1 MSNITR
7 TFNAGRMNK
16 MLDERL
22 VPQGEYIHAEN
33 IRVNS
38 SNGSNS
44 GTVENTKGNR
54 RIVDVRYKG
63 APVVASKTIGA
74 FADES
79 NETIYWFVAGN
90 AGFPIQQGP
99 LDMIVSYNVNTQSFV
114 YHVVTREVLNFD
126 AYRLITAVDK
136 IGDFL
141 FFSDNYNPPRK
152 INVTRS
158 YPQPNDLE
166 QDQITEDDISVIV
179 KPPFS
184 APSISLINTP
194 GDEDFLETRMIAFAY
209 RYKYRDGEYSALS
222 QFSKVAFQPKPF
234 FIDTSLYL
242 NGGMVSQYN
251 TALVTFNTG
260 PSNVVGI
267 DVCFKYSDDNTVR
280 VIDKYVKFDEGWSN
294 NVNQTIAFTNKKIYT
309 ILPES
314 EVLRLY
320 DNVPRLAQAQTIMG
334 NRLMYGNYLEG
345 YDLVTSTGSPI
356 RTNFKADLITVET
369 GYEFGEADP
378 ELVVNTID
386 PNDVDGD
393 IAQLALTFNL
403 ADVELTAGSSFG
415 FSVYFAHDFW
425 AGNDSSSLTANDGLE
440 PFSLS
445 FIFYLNTSYDNAIQ
459 MANSTAFKERIGTSE
474 YVQPVDDC
482 STGVTFADSFNCSVV
497 APPGYE
503 FIDSGHDLGALTKG
517 IKVIATNTGGANTE
531 DTFTVVFPALQFAS
545 VDTPTDDQ
553 IFEFLKIT
561 HGEWFVQTQGDT
573 RSLHSNRD
581 YEVGI
586 VYMDD
591 YKRATTALVSN
602 ENTVYVPASASDT
615 INKIRVTIPTDMTPP
630 EWATNYK
637 FVLKPTEYD
646 YDTVYTSFYYPD
658 PNESVVWMKLE
669 GDNQRKVEA
678 GDQLIVKSDANGPLN
693 TKRIVSVLDKTVF
706 ERDKIT
712 EGSLPGVY
720 MRIKPTGITVD
731 SDNALELGCNE
742 LTDTKSVQSQGTPK
756 IAYPVF
762 DDGPNNTFV
771 PWAIPA
777 GSQVKI
783 YIKAER
789 ENRGG
794 CGGSCGA
801 MYYLLEVDRVASQ
814 EYATLK
820 EFWEGEDID
829 LSDGIT
835 DIACADADNPIESEY
850 NAAIISFNSSAG
862 EEPLDNTPSSPGTLT
877 VQFAEDTAN
886 DKLYLLVQSGIETCQ
901 GFLGMFT
908 PNSELK
914 VEVCVRQAMNPV
926 VFETLPIDAQPDIF
940 FESSDVYRC
949 DELGH
954 KGNVQNQVVGATP
967 GIVDLDFF
975 NCFCFGNGVES
986 YKVKDAVEGH
996 SLSLGERVTSTS
1008 AQDYKET
1015 RRFADITYSGIFN
1028 DESNV
1033 NKLNEF
1039 NLGLA
1044 NFKALEDIYGPI
1056 QILDGR
1062 KTDILVLQEDKIS
1075 YVLSGKN
1082 LLSDAAAGGA
1092 LTSVPEVLGTQI
1104 ARVEEY
1110 GISYQPESFAKYGY
1124 DKFFTDTKRG
1134 AVLNLRGSSASDEQ
1148 LAVISDA
1155 GMKPYF
1161 RQEFI
1166 SGLRTQK
1173 LGAYDP
1179 YHGEYVLHLNGKR
1192 KYLDEPCY
1200 PCGTEVNIYYLGDG
1214 DRIDYCFG
1222 TGGLVGEISIEIG
1235 NDYYFDIPDLI
1246 VTLSHGS
1253 NTTGPVSIPEG
1264 STQTLTVE
1272 AVDPTIN
1279 EYTLN
1284 VSGST
1289 NGYFIV
1295 KSKCPEA
1302 EKLNVVFI
1310 TITSDTIAGQTIH
1323 NEMYW
1328 FSDGYTSPTYNDSVE
1343 FLEGDYPFVISKWQ
1357 FTQGAQGFGT
1367 FPQDGSTVRL
1377 VSNRTSSDSFEFDY
1391 NFHRLY
1397 AVRSNSIYIES
1408 VQNAETLL
1416 NNAELLTPIN
1426 ISGADTTYYGD
1437 YEMPVGGGDHLYLIY
1452 DYRDIHEH
1460 QLCFER
1466 TALDACCGCLPHVE
1480 YVSFRGSQAV
1490 GYGSLATACSL
1501 ATDINEYVHDGTQ
1514 EMPEVGN
1521 YIYTFSIAGEDITYT
1536 PVEFSLIK
1544 VDALGMLFKTGSSG
1558 VVLTRTACDVY
1569 EADFYT
1575 GAATAAEAQ
1584 NTTGTFTVYSPQDIS
1599 SIVLEGR
1606 YLFTNNVLQTNLPP
1620 AFYKHVATG
1629 SVVEV
1634 GPYGKIISVE

>member
-44 GTVENTKGNR
+44 GTVENTKGNDK
-54 RIVDVRYKG
+54 IVSIEYKG
-63 APVVASKTIGA
+63 IPVNGTTIGA
-74 FADES
+74 YADETR
-79 NETIYWFVAGN
+79 ETIYWFVTSTIIIG
-90 AGFPIQQGP
+90 GETGP
-99 LDMIVSYNVNTQSFV
+99 LDLILSYNVSTQV
-114 YHVVTREVLNFD
+114 TNYHVVTREVLNFD
-126 AYRLITAVDK
+126 ARWLITSVNR

-141 FFSDNYNPPRK
+141 FFTDNYNPPRK

-158 YPQPNDLE
+158 YPQPNQSE

-184 APSISLINTP
+184 APSISLTNTP

-242 NGGMVSQYN
+242 NGGMESQYN

-369 GYEFGEADP
+369 GYEFGESDP
-378 ELVVNTID
+378 EIVNIAFDVEEPNGVGIQAGLQID
-386 PNDVDGD
+386 LSG
-393 IAQLALTFNL
+393 I
-403 ADVELTAGSSFG
+403 ELTAGSSFG
-415 FSVYFAHDFW
+415 FNVNFAHHGF
-425 AGNDSSSLTANDGLE
+425 AGQDLLGSGLSSAEDGQE
-440 PFSLS
+440 PIALS
-445 FIFYLNTSYDNAIQ
+445 FIFYLNASYDNAVQ
-459 MANSTAFKERIGTSE
+459 MVNSTAFKERIGTNE
-474 YVQPVDDC
+474 YVQAVDSC
-482 STGVTFADSFNCSVV
+482 SNGVTFADTFNCSIV
-497 APPGYE
+497 APAG
-503 FIDSGHDLGALTKG
+503 FAFVDSGYQLLPTILRG
-517 IKVIATNTGGANTE
+517 IRIITGDSD
-531 DTFTVVFPALQFAS
+531 DTFTVAFPALQYAS
-545 VDTPTDDQ
+545 SETPDDDQ
-553 IFEFLKIT
+553 IFEYLKVT

-646 YDTVYTSFYYPD
+646 YETVYTSFYYPD

-669 GDNQRKVEA
+669 GDNQRKVEV

-731 SDNALELGCNE
+731 SDNAIELGCNE
-742 LTDTKSVQSQGTPK
+742 LTDTTTVQAQGTPK

-762 DDGPNNTFV
+762 EDGPNNTFI

-789 ENRGG
+789 ENRGN

-814 EYATLK
+814 DYTTLK
-820 EFWEGEDID
+820 EFWEGENID

-835 DIACADADNPIESEY
+835 DIACADADNPIDTSYSEFTS
-850 NAAIISFNSSAG
+850 SFDSSLG
-862 EEPLDNTPSSPGTLT
+862 EEPLDVLESSPGTLT
-877 VQFAEDTAN
+877 VQFKQDTAT
-886 DKLYLLVQSGIETCQ
+886 DKLYLLVQSGIETCS
-901 GFLGMFT
+901 GFLGIGT

-940 FESSDVYRC
+940 FESSDVYLC
-949 DELGH
+949 NETGH
-954 KGNVQNQVVGATP
+954 KGNVQNQEVGVTP

-1008 AQDYKET
+1008 AQDYKEA
-1015 RRFADITYSGIFN
+1015 RRFSDITYSGIFN

-1044 NFKALEDIYGPI
+1044 NFKALEEIYGPI

-1062 KTDILVLQEDKIS
+1062 KTDVLVLQEDKIS
-1075 YVLSGKN
+1075 YVLVGKN

-1179 YHGEYVLHLNGKR
+1179 YHGEYVLHLGNTTKPIEQ
-1192 KYLDEPCY
+1192 DCY
-1200 PCGTEVNIYYLGDG
+1200 VCGSSVQLYYVDS
-1214 DRIDYCFG
+1214 RVEYCFG
-1222 TGGLVGEISIEIG
+1222 TGGQVGQIAVEVSNTNLFSIEG
-1235 NDYYFDIPDLI
+1235 LT

-1253 NTTGPVSIPEG
+1253 ETSGQVSVPAGE
-1264 STQTLTVE
+1264 TVTVTIE
-1272 AVDPTIN
+1272 AVDPTVT
-1279 EYTLN
+1279 EYILS
-1284 VSGST
+1284 VSGNNS
-1289 NGYFIV
+1289 GYFLV
-1295 KSKCPEA
+1295 NAPCPKSEA
-1302 EKLNVVFI
+1302 LTVFFI
-1310 TITSDTIAGQTIH
+1310 TITSDTLSGQTIH
-1323 NEMYW
+1323 NQMYW
-1328 FSDGYTSPTYNDSVE
+1328 FTDGYTSPTYNESVQ
-1343 FLEGDYPFVISKWQ
+1343 FLEGDYPFVISQWQ
-1357 FTQGAQGFGT
+1357 VSSGEQGSGV
-1367 FPQDGSTVRL
+1367 FPQNGSTIRL
-1377 VSNRTSSDSFEFDY
+1377 ISNRTSSDSFEFDY

-1397 AVRSNSIYIES
+1397 AVRSNSIYSESIE
-1408 VQNAETLL
+1408 NAETLL

-1437 YEMPVGGGDHLYLIY
+1437 YEMPAGGNFLYLIY

-1460 QLCFER
+1460 QLCFGNR
-1466 TALDACCGCLPHVE
+1466 ALDACCGCLPHVE
-1480 YVSFRGSQAV
+1480 YVPFRGSEAV
-1490 GYGSLATACSL
+1490 GYGSLSTACSL
-1501 ATDINEYVHDGTQ
+1501 ATDTIEYVHDGTQ
-1514 EMPEVGN
+1514 EMPEVGD
-1521 YIYTFSIAGEDITYT
+1521 YLYTSNTVGEDTTYT

-1544 VDALGMLFKTGSSG
+1544 VDGLDMLFKTGSSG

-1575 GAATAAEAQ
+1575 GAATAEEAE
-1584 NTTGTFTVYSPQDIS
+1584 NTTGTFTVYSPQDIGS
-1599 SIVLEGR
+1599 VVSVGR

-1620 AFYKHVATG
+1620 AFYKHVTTG
-1629 SVVEV
+1629 IVVEV
-1634 GPYGKIISVE
+1634 GPYGKIISVQ

>member
-1 MSNITR
+1 
-7 TFNAGRMNK
+7 MNK

-54 RIVDVRYKG
+54 RVVDLKYKG
-63 APVVASKTIGA
+63 AFVAGITIGA

-90 AGFPIQQGP
+90 VGSPVQQGP

-179 KPPFS
+179 KPPFR

-209 RYKYRDGEYSALS
+209 RYKYLDGEYSALS

-242 NGGMVSQYN
+242 NGGMESQYN

-280 VIDKYVKFDEGWSN
+280 VIDKYVKFDEGWAN

-356 RTNFKADLITVET
+356 RTNFKADLITVDT

-378 ELVVNTID
+378 EIVNIAFDVAEPNGVGIQAGLEID
-386 PNDVDGD
+386 LSG
-393 IAQLALTFNL
+393 I
-403 ADVELTAGSSFG
+403 ELTAGSSFG
-415 FSVYFAHDFW
+415 FNVNFAHHAF
-425 AGNDSSSLTANDGLE
+425 AGQDLLGSGLSSSEDAQE
-440 PFSLS
+440 PLSLS
-445 FIFYLNTSYDNAIQ
+445 FIFYLNTSYDNAVQ
-459 MANSTAFKERIGTSE
+459 MVNSTAFKERIGTND
-474 YVQPVDDC
+474 YVQAVDNC
-482 STGVTFADSFNCSVV
+482 SNGVTFADTFNCAIV
-497 APPGYE
+497 PPAGFT
-503 FIDSGHDLGALTKG
+503 FIDSGYQLLPTVLRGIRIITGASD
-517 IKVIATNTGGANTE
+517 
-531 DTFTVVFPALQFAS
+531 DTFTVAFPALQYAS
-545 VDTPTDDQ
+545 SETPDDDQ
-553 IFEFLKIT
+553 IFEYLKVT

-602 ENTVYVPASASDT
+602 DNTVYVPASASDT

-646 YDTVYTSFYYPD
+646 YETVYTSFYYPD

-669 GDNQRKVEA
+669 GDNQRKVEV

-731 SDNALELGCNE
+731 SDNAIELGCNE
-742 LTDTKSVQSQGTPK
+742 LTDTSSVQIQGAPK

-762 DDGPNNTFV
+762 EDGPNNTYV

-794 CGGSCGA
+794 CGGNCGA

-814 EYATLK
+814 DYATLK

-835 DIACADADNPIESEY
+835 DIACADADNPIESQY
-850 NAAIISFNSSAG
+850 YSTTIPFDSSAG
-862 EEPLDNTPSSPGTLT
+862 EEPLDYVPSTPGTLS
-877 VQFAEDTAN
+877 VQFAEDT
-886 DKLYLLVQSGIETCQ
+886 DTEKLYLLVYSGIETCV
-901 GFLGMFT
+901 GFLGIGT

-940 FESSDVYRC
+940 FESSDVYLC
-949 DELGH
+949 NETGH

-975 NCFCFGNGVES
+975 NCYCFGNGVES

-1173 LGAYDP
+1173 IGAYDP

-1214 DRIDYCFG
+1214 DRIEYCFG

-1235 NDYYFDIPDLI
+1235 NDYYFDIPDLL
-1246 VTLSHGS
+1246 VTLSHGNNS
-1253 NTTGPVSIPEG
+1253 TGPVSIPEG
-1264 STQTLTVE
+1264 GTQTLTIE
-1272 AVDPTIN
+1272 AVDPTIE
-1279 EYTLN
+1279 EYTLS

-1302 EKLNVVFI
+1302 KKLNVTFI

-1328 FSDGYTSPTYNDSVE
+1328 FTEGYTSPTYNDSVE
-1343 FLEGDYPFVISKWQ
+1343 FLEGNYPFVISKWQ
-1357 FTQGAQGFGT
+1357 YTQGVQGFGT

-1397 AVRSNSIYIES
+1397 AVRSNSFYSES
-1408 VQNAETLL
+1408 IQDAETLL

-1437 YEMPVGGGDHLYLIY
+1437 YEMPVGGGDNLYLIY

-1460 QLCFER
+1460 QLCFGER
-1466 TALDACCGCLPHVE
+1466 ALDACCGCLPHVE
-1480 YVSFRGSQAV
+1480 YVPFRGSEAV
-1490 GYGSLATACSL
+1490 GYGSLDTACSSNSD
-1501 ATDINEYVHDGTQ
+1501 TNEYVHDGTQ
-1514 EMPEVGN
+1514 EMPEVGD
-1521 YIYTFSIAGEDITYT
+1521 YIYTSNTVGEDTTYT

-1544 VDALGMLFKTGSSG
+1544 VDGLDMLFKTGSSG

-1575 GAATAAEAQ
+1575 GAATASEAQ

-1599 SIVLEGR
+1599 SLVFEGR

-1629 SVVEV
+1629 NVVEV